1 MGNRFTQTTLT
12 KREQDTIEKCY
23 DKLSDIWARR
33 DKMPNEKM
41 KPVNKLFKAVMILRQ
56 LEFDV
61 NQARNE
67 INEEAKL

>member
-12 KREQDTIEKCY
+12 KREQQTIKGCF

-33 DKMPNEKM
+33 DKMPNEKP
-41 KPVNKLFKAVMILRQ
+41 KPVNKLFKAIMILQQ